1 MIGRSKA
8 VDCVGMVSYK
18 DIQCEQLIP
27 LLPHT
32 CPSNLC
38 LLKSLRLLSPRSI
51 SPLSLSGQQD
61 NMTEE
66 QGTVFAPST
75 VLGISRVKVGGM
87 VVEGTRAERGTEEEQ
102 AVDIAHFF
110 L

>member
-1 MIGRSKA
+1 
-8 VDCVGMVSYK
+8 
-18 DIQCEQLIP
+18 
-27 LLPHT
+27 
-32 CPSNLC
+32 
-38 LLKSLRLLSPRSI
+38 
-51 SPLSLSGQQD
+51 
-61 NMTEE
+61 MTEE

-110 L
+110 IVVPKFFAHCFLSLSSSTFTVDIGQYVESGLNAPN